1 MYRVSTDD
9 GKTFSDKINLS
20 NSPNAD
26 ATDQNIDV
34 GENLIAVTW
43 WERNATSNISVMR
56 ISTDNGKTLRPIL
69 KLAKNGTIGIGSGS
83 GGG

>member
-1 MYRVSTDD
+1 MMVRHLAIKS
-9 GKTFSDKINLS
+9 IS

-43 WERNATSNISVMR
+43 WERNVTSNISVMR
-56 ISTDNGKTLRPIL
+56 ISTDNGKTLSSIL

-83 GGG
+83 RGGG

>member
-1 MYRVSTDD
+1 MFRVSTDD

-43 WERNATSNISVMR
+43 
-56 ISTDNGKTLRPIL
+56 
-69 KLAKNGTIGIGSGS
+69 
-83 GGG
+83 